1 MPEDQEKAYNWDL
14 YWAHGFLT
22 SCANAFPGNYEG
34 RIRELWEDF
43 FARLPAG
50 ARILDVATGNG
61 AIALLAA
68 EYSLANDA
76 RFETHGIDS
85 ARIDPA
91 SAWTGEPEVLA
102 AVNFHGQT
110 SAEQTGFPDGHFQ
123 AVTGQYALEYTDI
136 GPTLA
141 ELARVMA
148 PGASGRFLLHHPD
161 SIVIQTSV
169 RERAHGQ
176 LLFEEALLFDKAE
189 RLLQCIIAAEERGE
203 KSLLADDADAQAA
216 RASLNEAAA
225 AVSAA
230 IQASDVPDL
239 LSAALGHVRTA
250 FETRA
255 SQGAEPTL
263 ARLARGRAEIQGNL
277 ARLDDLLSAVV
288 SPDKMAGIQS
298 LMSGLGL
305 QPGAQEKV
313 TYPYQGH
320 EFLMG
325 WVLDF
330 ERPE

>member
-189 RLLQCIIAAEERGE
+189 RLLQDR
-203 KSLLADDADAQAA
+203 KS
-216 RASLNEAAA
+216 
-225 AVSAA
+225 
-230 IQASDVPDL
+230 
-239 LSAALGHVRTA
+239 
-250 FETRA
+250 
-255 SQGAEPTL
+255 
-263 ARLARGRAEIQGNL
+263 
-277 ARLDDLLSAVV
+277 VV
-288 SPDKMAGIQS
+288 
-298 LMSGLGL
+298 
-305 QPGAQEKV
+305 
-313 TYPYQGH
+313 
-320 EFLMG
+320 
-325 WVLDF
+325 
-330 ERPE
+330 